1 MPHNWRWKRTNLK
14 IRKIL
19 NLKRNCCFWTRL
31 SIGSTLFVKY
41 CEITRT
47 YLVNRKNPTSH
58 TAIGHGENINIHDST
73 GYAKKNK
80 FLDRFKYA
88 SSNIYSD
95 RRLRIKPLIFF
106 YRRKFQMLWN
116 LLIIWLLTEIPISLK
131 IILFVNELSIS
142 KAENDILL
150 PKLFWSTLR
159 KNCSSDREKLL

>member
-1 MPHNWRWKRTNLK
+1 MWN
-14 IRKIL
+14 
-19 NLKRNCCFWTRL
+19 
-31 SIGSTLFVKY
+31 Y
-41 CEITRT
+41 T

-95 RRLRIKPLIFF
+95 RKLRIKPLNFF
-106 YRRKFQMLWN
+106 YRHKIKMLWN

-131 IILFVNELSIS
+131 IILFVNELSI
-142 KAENDILL
+142 KQREEIMILIVIPGIDTSL
-150 PKLFWSTLR
+150 GKYKVATLIKFR
-159 KNCSSDREKLL
+159 YKYPFNAGTLVSQDN